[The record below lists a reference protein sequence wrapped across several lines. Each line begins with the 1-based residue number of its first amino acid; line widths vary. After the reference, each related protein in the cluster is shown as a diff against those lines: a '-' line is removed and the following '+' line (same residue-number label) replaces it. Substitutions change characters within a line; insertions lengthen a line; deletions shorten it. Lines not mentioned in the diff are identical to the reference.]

1 MPFDWREYLELA
13 RFVSGQRGPGFSQ
26 EAASRATISRAY
38 YAAYGHAL
46 GYARGFLGFAPR
58 RRPEERTQDHGRLRA
73 HLRQRRRHRVAD
85 ALDLLRD
92 ARNLCDYEDDPVNF
106 DFTREAAKAIAAAEY
121 VINTLSP
128 PAPPSAAAGP

>member
-1 MPFDWREYLELA
+1 MSFDWREYLELA
-13 RFVSGQRGPGFSQ
+13 RFLSGQTGPGFSQ

-46 GYARGFLGFAPR
+46 LYARDFLGFAPR

-85 ALDLLRD
+85 VLDVLRD
-92 ARNLCDYEDDPVNF
+92 ARNLCDYDDDPVNF
-106 DFTREAAKAIAAAEY
+106 
-121 VINTLSP
+121 
-128 PAPPSAAAGP
+128 